1 MQYYGITNEVDDTG
15 RIQSSYSK
23 RLSREDKDM
32 LVRTVLAA
40 EKWELALAV
49 RIYPRTSSTVHTM
62 NTQQEKTAKKKKIK
76 KQK

>member
-1 MQYYGITNEVDDTG
+1 
-15 RIQSSYSK
+15 
-23 RLSREDKDM
+23 M
-32 LVRTVLAA
+32 LVRTVLA
-40 EKWELALAV
+40 ENWELALAV

>member
-1 MQYYGITNEVDDTG
+1 
-15 RIQSSYSK
+15 
-23 RLSREDKDM
+23 M

>member
-1 MQYYGITNEVDDTG
+1 
-15 RIQSSYSK
+15 
-23 RLSREDKDM
+23 M

-62 NTQQEKTAKKKKIK
+62 NTSLARDKSKKEND
-76 KQK
+76 